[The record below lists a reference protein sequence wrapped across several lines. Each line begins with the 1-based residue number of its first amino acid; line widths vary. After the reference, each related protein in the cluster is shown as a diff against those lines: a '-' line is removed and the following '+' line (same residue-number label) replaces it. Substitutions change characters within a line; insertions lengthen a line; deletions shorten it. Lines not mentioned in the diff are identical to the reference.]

1 MDLHAQQQFDFLL
14 QTAVERLCLRLQEH
28 HRGAQAAL
36 EHLASPNQE
45 QAAAAEVQQFV
56 EALFQ
61 DFLLDNAAGACF
73 VLQGLAGRK
82 VPPVESRNCPNI
94 EALLVSLAKA
104 ALGELLQRKA
114 RECLEQMAAFE

>member
-1 MDLHAQQQFDFLL
+1 MDLHVQQQFDFLL

-36 EHLASPNQE
+36 EHLTSPDQE
-45 QAAAAEVQQFV
+45 RAGAEVQQFV

-94 EALLVSLAKA
+94 ETLLVSLAKA